1 MMRFKLHGLLYPL
14 VLASTLILNQAAWS
28 QTSAVSLDCDI
39 GDQQQETKL
48 LRAANGMAVRR
59 SIHEL
64 RLTVAGKELTF
75 KDTPPYDEP
84 LDGTSYTYCGR
95 KEGYSLIADREGDVF
110 TGKLIDERTGRILDA
125 GQEVM
130 FSPDRR
136 AYLASEQIDG
146 MDGPMWTIHSIDGK
160 VSWKGPSFVEPSTP
174 HSSAISLDSPAWT
187 ASGELV
193 AKVNCSANNELAKLV
208 KINGAWKWRLPP
220 SCKAGAQ

>member
-75 KDTPPYDEP
+75 KDVPP
-84 LDGTSYTYCGR
+84 
-95 KEGYSLIADREGDVF
+95 
-110 TGKLIDERTGRILDA
+110 
-125 GQEVM
+125 
-130 FSPDRR
+130 
-136 AYLASEQIDG
+136 
-146 MDGPMWTIHSIDGK
+146 
-160 VSWKGPSFVEPSTP
+160 
-174 HSSAISLDSPAWT
+174 
-187 ASGELV
+187 
-193 AKVNCSANNELAKLV
+193 
-208 KINGAWKWRLPP
+208 
-220 SCKAGAQ
+220 